1 MEIEFQSS
9 HLRKLCNE
17 AKAAVRELGSDNAG
31 KLRRRLDDLRAASS
45 LEVMRSLPGRC
56 HELKGDRKGQLSIDL
71 KHPMRLLF
79 MPIGPEI
86 KNKPDGGLDWLSVKN
101 IRIIG
106 IEDTHD

>member
-1 MEIEFQSS
+1 
-9 HLRKLCNE
+9 
-17 AKAAVRELGSDNAG
+17 
-31 KLRRRLDDLRAASS
+31 
-45 LEVMRSLPGRC
+45 
-56 HELKGDRKGQLSIDL
+56 
-71 KHPMRLLF
+71 